1 MTTEIIKDINWLIF
15 DSGLTQKVISERT
28 GVDKSI
34 VSRIKS
40 GKQPI
45 ITLRAATLLSLH
57 EFAIEIIKSL

>member
-1 MTTEIIKDINWLIF
+1 MTTDIIKDINWLIF
-15 DSGLTQKVISERT
+15 DSGLTQKVIADRT

-45 ITLRAATLLSLH
+45 ITLSASTLLSLH
-57 EFAIEIIKSL
+57 DYAEKIATAH